1 MNFID
6 ATNIHMYVAI
16 AISVV
21 NAILMWYVGYK
32 FFQILQ
38 LSNYK
43 TKPYFNW
50 IKDTKGKYM
59 SRVSMLS
66 ILTFALMMVTNVI
79 LDATNIDAFW
89 SYFGLIFYFY
99 LVIVFIVNAYSAPKK
114 TPLKITNR
122 MSRLKYSFIV
132 LCSIITFCI
141 IWFFTQFCAPVSYAS
156 VALTPMLLPLM
167 VLFVNWCLAP
177 FEKWN
182 YNRYIMQAKRKLK
195 KYPELIKIGITGS
208 FGKTSTK
215 FILST
220 ILSEKYSVCTSPLS
234 YNTPMGITKAIIQYL
249 DFSHQVLIAEMGAR
263 YEGDIKEL
271 CELVQPQYGILTS
284 VGEQHLQSFGTLE
297 KIAQTKYELVESL
310 PNNGV
315 IVFNGQN
322 EICQNLYNK
331 TNNVSKI
338 ICGFNKKFDVYAD
351 SINASKNGTHFVLHI
366 GKEKIECTTIL
377 LGEHNIENILCASA
391 LAKTLGMTIDEICN
405 GISKLQPVEHRLQLI
420 NLQNGSTI
428 LDDSYNGSI
437 DGAKRALKVLNMFE
451 AEKVV
456 VTPGLVELG
465 AKEKQANI
473 NFGEQIAEVA
483 DKVIIVN
490 LSNAEYLKQGLEN
503 KNFEPSNI
511 FQTDTLD
518 NAKLLLKKIVPNPS
532 VILFYN
538 DLPDNY
544 L

>member
-6 ATNIHMYVAI
+6 ASNIHMYIAI

-50 IKDTKGKYM
+50 IKDTKGKYI

-66 ILTFALMMVTNVI
+66 ILSFALMMVTNVI
-79 LDATNIDAFW
+79 LDSTNIDAFW
-89 SYFGLIFYFY
+89 AYFGLLFYLY
-99 LVIVFIVNAYSAPKK
+99 LVIVFIINVYSAPKK

-122 MSRLKYSFIV
+122 MSRLKYTFFVVCGS
-132 LCSIITFCI
+132 ITFCF
-141 IWFFTQFCAPVSYAS
+141 IWFFTQYCAPVRYAI
-156 VALTPMLLPLM
+156 VALIPILLPLI
-167 VLFVNWCLAP
+167 VLVINWCLVP

-208 FGKTSTK
+208 YGKTSTK
-215 FILST
+215 FILNT
-220 ILSEKYSVCTSPLS
+220 ILSEKYSVCTSPMS

-271 CELVQPQYGILTS
+271 CELVRPQYGILTS

-297 KIAQTKYELVESL
+297 KIIQTKYELVENLSQ
-310 PNNGV
+310 NGTM
-315 IVFNGQN
+315 VFNGQN
-322 EICQNLYNK
+322 EICQSLYKKAGNC
-331 TNNVSKI
+331 SKI
-338 ICGFNKKFDVYAD
+338 ICGFDKLFDVYAD
-351 SINASKNGTHFVLHI
+351 AIKTNKNGTHFVLHI
-366 GKEKIECTTIL
+366 GNESIECSTML
-377 LGEHNIENILCASA
+377 LGEHNVENILCASA
-391 LAKTLGMTIDEICN
+391 IANKLGLTIEQIRN
-405 GISKLQPVEHRLQLI
+405 GILKLQPIEHRLQLI

-437 DGAKRALKVLNMFE
+437 DGAKRALDVLKMFDG
-451 AEKVV
+451 EKIV

-465 AKEKQANI
+465 AKERQANI
-473 NFGEQIAEVA
+473 DFGEQIAVVA
-483 DKVIIVN
+483 DKVILVN
-490 LSNAEYLKQGLEN
+490 LSNAEYLKQGLQN
-503 KNFEPSNI
+503 KGFDSTNMY
-511 FQTDTLD
+511 QTDTLE
-518 NAKLLLKKIVPNPS
+518 NAKELLKRITRS
-532 VILFYN
+532 QAVILFYN

>member
-43 TKPYFNW
+43 TKPYFTW

-122 MSRLKYSFIV
+122 MNRLKYSFIV
-132 LCSIITFCI
+132 LCSVVTFCI
-141 IWFFTQFCAPVSYAS
+141 IWFFTQFCSPVSYAA

-220 ILSEKYSVCTSPLS
+220 ILSEKYSVCASPLS

-284 VGEQHLQSFGTLE
+284 VGEQHLQSFGNLE
-297 KIAQTKYELVESL
+297 KIIQTKYELVESL
-310 PNNGV
+310 PENGV

-322 EICQNLYNK
+322 DICQKLYK
-331 TNNVSKI
+331 QTNNVSKI
-338 ICGFNKKFDVYAD
+338 ICGFDDKFDVYAD
-351 SINASKNGTHFVLHI
+351 SIQTNKNGTHFALHI
-366 GKEKIECTTIL
+366 GDEKIVCSTML

-391 LAKTLGMTIDEICN
+391 LASKLGMTIDEIRN

-437 DGAKRALKVLNMFE
+437 DGAKRALQVLQMFDG
-451 AEKVV
+451 EKVV

-473 NFGEQIAEVA
+473 DFGEQIAEVA

-503 KNFEPSNI
+503 KSFEPSNI
-511 FQTDTLD
+511 YQTDTLE
-518 NAKLLLKKIVPNPS
+518 NAKVLLNKIAPNQS